1 MKFIY
6 SLFIGAAL
14 GAASVF
20 IHASVP
26 PFGLMLS
33 IVATGTGI
41 WSIGRMWGRR
51 SLKVVASLI
60 WTAVVL
66 RAGFPGASDEYL
78 IEASAV
84 GTSLINVGFL
94 TLIIATLLPI

>member
-1 MKFIY
+1 MKLIY
-6 SLFIGAAL
+6 SIFIGAAL

-20 IHASVP
+20 IHSSVP
-26 PFGLMLS
+26 PLGLMLS
-33 IVATGTGI
+33 IAATYTGI

-51 SLKVVASLI
+51 SLKVVASVI

-78 IEASAV
+78 IEASTV

-94 TLIIATLLPI
+94 ALLLAILLPT

>member
-1 MKFIY
+1 MKFFY
-6 SLFIGAAL
+6 SVIIGAAL

-20 IHASVP
+20 IHSSVP

-60 WTAVVL
+60 CTAIVL

-94 TLIIATLLPI
+94 ALVVAILLPS